1 MVHIVWYGVTRG
13 EIKLDI
19 NTRIIDMDTLIGEQ
33 VVKNVD
39 DSYTILLNARLS
51 SEKQMECYRHALNH
65 INNNDFEKEIADKIE
80 FDSHFI

>member
-1 MVHIVWYGVTRG
+1 MVHIIWYGVTRG

-51 SEKQMECYRHALNH
+51 SET
-65 INNNDFEKEIADKIE
+65 ADKIE